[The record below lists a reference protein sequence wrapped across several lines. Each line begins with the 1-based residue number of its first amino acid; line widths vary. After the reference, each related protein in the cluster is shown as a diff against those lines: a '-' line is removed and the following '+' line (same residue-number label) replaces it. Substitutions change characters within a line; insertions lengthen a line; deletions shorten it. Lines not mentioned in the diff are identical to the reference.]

1 MSNKMLSF
9 IWGGFYALCL
19 AMSFF
24 GDTQGTQYGALMILG
39 LLFFVPGGVLLYRG
53 VTKSNTKLVRT
64 IFWLSVASLSATLV
78 MLIVNFLSFNA
89 SKEVGLAVH
98 IFLAAVSVP
107 MLCTQVWVLSWFG
120 WACFLMVSISYLRKQ
135 KKK

>member
-1 MSNKMLSF
+1 MNNKILSF

-24 GDTQGTQYGALMILG
+24 GDTQGTQYGALMFLG
-39 LLFFVPGGVLLYRG
+39 LLFFVPGGILLYRG
-53 VTKSNTKLVRT
+53 VTRENTRLVRT

-78 MLIVNFLSFNA
+78 MLVVNFLSFNA
-89 SKEVGLAVH
+89 SKEVGLAVY
-98 IFLAAVSVP
+98 ILLAAVSVP

-120 WACFLMVSISYLRKQ
+120 WACFLMVSIRYLYRHRK
-135 KKK
+135 K